1 MNTII
6 NPHAMFFESIFSRL
20 DIAADFIKNYL
31 PDYIVKRLD
40 LSSVKLERKSFINKQ
55 LKGSQSDLLY
65 KVKTID
71 NELLFIYILLE
82 HKSYID
88 RWVLFQLLGYIVQI
102 GDRERMI
109 NKVKRKRKREKTKL
123 IIDPKMMVLKP
134 NI

>member
-1 MNTII
+1 MNTIV
-6 NPHAMFFESIFSRL
+6 NPHAMFFENIFSRL
-20 DIAADFIKNYL
+20 DIATDFIKNYL
-31 PDYIVKRLD
+31 PDRIVKTLD
-40 LSSVKLERKSFINKQ
+40 LSTLELERKSFINKQ

-71 NELLFIYILLE
+71 NSLLYIYLLLE

-109 NKVKRKRKREKTKL
+109 NKVKRKKKT
-123 IIDPKMMVLKP
+123 
-134 NI
+134 